1 MKKKLALIFTMVS
14 IFSSCSGKIIKNNQK
29 EHETKIQTKE
39 SQKLEEDNSNEKIS
53 QKNEKDN
60 VDKKIAKDKTD
71 QNENQKTNTTNNQ
84 NNSENKTQTVPTPSQ
99 KKSYVTFT
107 NPDLSD
113 NSNNY
118 PEVLNDLNGKEF
130 RFSSGAGGWWTI
142 LNFTENGNFTG
153 VYKDYDAESV
163 AVCEFNGKFSID
175 SKVDETSYTLR
186 LDRAEINSPVN
197 TEEVQNIDGQ
207 DMTVKYVDLP
217 YGFEASEENI
227 HSFQD
232 KFTLYLPLRKRSE
245 MSDDVNYWLDITINP
260 FIEKDIS
267 RVYILVNEIN
277 QFPFREQVK

>member
-1 MKKKLALIFTMVS
+1 MKKKLALIFAIVL
-14 IFSSCSGKIIKNNQK
+14 IFSSCSGKTIKNNQK
-29 EHETKIQTKE
+29 EPETKSQTKE

-71 QNENQKTNTTNNQ
+71 QNENQKINTTNNQ

-153 VYKDYDAESV
+153 EYKDYDGESV

-186 LDRAEINSPVN
+186 LDRAEINTPVN

-207 DMTVKYVDLP
+207 DMTVKYVDIP
-217 YGFEASEENI
+217 YGFEASDEKI

-245 MSDDVNYWLDITINP
+245 MSDYVNYLLDITSNP
-260 FIEKDIS
+260 FIDKDIS